1 MININ
6 ERLFKQYNIDSTKS
20 LDIETVCAR
29 PFDTVLIDKTGSCY
43 ACECQAWLPQSIGNL
58 QVQSMEEILRSE
70 MRAHIQ
76 SSVGDRSYR
85 YCNSARCPYIK
96 SNSIPEKIHTQH
108 TQVLRLGIDESC
120 NLRCPSCR
128 NGLIFHKEGAKYNT
142 AIKLA
147 DKINDWLHTT
157 DQNVAVHMGSDGDP
171 YASHVYR
178 HFMQN
183 TPRRANIKYWIM
195 TNGHMFK
202 EAHTQ
207 TPHINDNLTQLA
219 VSIDG
224 ATKDTYEKLRLGGRW
239 DKLLDNLESM
249 VEQKDDKKFSFHW
262 HMVVQKDNWHEM
274 PGMVDLAMQ
283 HNVDMMFFDKIQNW
297 NTNLPYDTSFTQLDE
312 FKQVMKQVQGMSS
325 IVRTEG
331 LS

>member
-1 MININ
+1 MINQ
-6 ERLFKQYNIDSTKS
+6 RLFDHHGIDTTKD
-20 LDIETVCAR
+20 LGIDKICPR

-58 QVQSMEEILRSE
+58 QVRSMEEILRSE
-70 MRAHIQ
+70 TRAHLQ
-76 SSVGDRSYR
+76 SSVSDRSYR

-96 SNSIPEKIHTQH
+96 SNSIIEKIHTKH
-108 TQVLRLGIDESC
+108 ALVLRLGIDESC

-128 NGLIFHKEGAKYNT
+128 NGLIFHKEGAKYNK

-147 DKINDWLHTT
+147 DKINDWLSTT
-157 DQNVAVHMGSDGDP
+157 DRKVVVHMGADGDP

-178 HFMQN
+178 HFMQD
-183 TPRRANIKYWIM
+183 TPRRDNIKYWIM
-195 TNGHMFK
+195 TNGLMFK

-207 TPHINDNLTQLA
+207 TPHINDNLEQLA

-239 DKLLDNLESM
+239 DKLLENLDSM
-249 VEQKDDKKFSFHW
+249 VEQKDDKKFHFHW

-274 PGMVDLAMQ
+274 PRMVDLARQ
-283 HNVDMMFFDKIQNW
+283 HNVDMMFFEKIQNW
-297 NTNLPYDTSFTQLDE
+297 NTNLPYDTSFTELDE
-312 FKQVMKQVQGMSS
+312 FKKVTKQVQGMSA
-325 IVRTEG
+325 IVRTTN